1 MADIKQR
8 SPQLAG
14 EPDAQSRNMERSDPE
29 LEREGS
35 IARRQRPSRYQDS
48 DTEDVDRNDMEPRR
62 RRNRPQRTQ
71 QARGPVGGVQELG
84 DTVHGVGDLVQNTA
98 TNAVSGV
105 TNTAGRA
112 VGGVVGGEQRQVVG
126 KKEKD
131 EQLRL
136 RLDLN
141 LDVEVQLKAK
151 IHGDLTL
158 GLLN

>member
-1 MADIKQR
+1 MADIKER

-14 EPDAQSRNMERSDPE
+14 EPDAQPRDMEPSDPE
-29 LEREGS
+29 PERRGS
-35 IARRQRPSRYQDS
+35 IARRQRPPRYQES
-48 DTEDVDRNDMEPRR
+48 DTEDVDRDMEPRR

-71 QARGPVGGVQELG
+71 QARGPVGGVQEIG

-98 TNAVSGV
+98 NNAVGGV

-112 VGGVVGGEQRQVVG
+112 VGGVVGGEQKQVGG

-158 GLLN
+158 GLL